1 MRIGVFYK
9 NRKWAEN
16 WFKNFTEKLGD
27 DAKVRI
33 GINQISVEYGPLY
46 IVSVRAVES
55 SRGQKF
61 DKAICEPCVYH
72 DKALVNQIIVPA
84 LLSPLDVDY
93 RFGE

>member
-16 WFKNFTEKLGD
+16 WFKNFIEKLGD

-33 GINQISVEYGPLY
+33 GINEMSVEYGPFY
-46 IVSVRAVES
+46 VVGVRAEPGK
-55 SRGQKF
+55 GQRL
-61 DKAICEPCVYH
+61 DKAICEPCVYR
-72 DKALVNQIIVPA
+72 DRDLVDRIIVPM
-84 LLSPLDVDY
+84 LLNPLDVDY